1 VERIMTAIAF
11 IGFGEVGATLADDLA
26 SRAAQIAAWDI
37 KFPDAESGPSQAV
50 AARAVRKASNAA
62 DALHGADLIIS
73 AVTAAQTD
81 AAAGDAAPALAAGAI
96 FLDLN
101 SASPS
106 AKRAAAA
113 RVNDAGAR
121 YIEAAV
127 MAPIEPKR
135 IAAPILLGGP
145 YAEAVLPLLKD
156 FGFAGASFYSD
167 GYGQAAAAKLCRS
180 IVIKGMEALLA
191 ESLLTARHYGV
202 EDSVLAS
209 LSNLLPAPDWPE
221 RARYMI
227 SRALEHGVRR
237 AEEMREAART
247 VEEAGLAPL
256 LSEAI
261 AQRQDW
267 AATFA
272 DALEHDD
279 LNAMLDAIRREA
291 QP

>member
-1 VERIMTAIAF
+1 MTSIAL

-26 SRAAQIAAWDI
+26 SRAARIAAWDI
-37 KFPDAESGPSQAV
+37 KFSDAGSGPSQAV
-50 AARAVRKASNAA
+50 AARTVRKALNAA
-62 DALHGADLIIS
+62 DAVHGADLVIS
-73 AVTAAQTD
+73 AVTAAQTE

-101 SASPS
+101 SASPG

-113 RVNDAGAR
+113 RVNDAGAC

-127 MAPIEPKR
+127 MAPIDPKR

-145 YAEAVLPLLKD
+145 HAEAALPLLKD
-156 FGFAGASFYSD
+156 LGFAGASLYSNA
-167 GYGQAAAAKLCRS
+167 YGQAAAAKLCRS

-221 RARYMI
+221 RARYLI